1 MGGRPRAG
9 GDTRVKLFK
18 HPLLP
23 FGLIALIGLHYA
35 IPHAH
40 HGVSGIVV
48 HMVAGMLAVLAL
60 ILHIRNQLR
69 PAEASAGTD
78 AGPHRPPTPARS
90 KYE

>member
-1 MGGRPRAG
+1 MLAEAISV
-9 GDTRVKLFK
+9 TIFK

-40 HGVSGIVV
+40 QGVSGVVV
-48 HMVAGMLAVLAL
+48 HMAAGMLAVVAL

-69 PAEASAGTD
+69 PPGTPLAID
-78 AGPHRPPTPARS
+78 TGPGRPPGPTQA
-90 KYE
+90 K